1 MLRTAYYARYSCDKQ
16 SPTSIDDQIRRCQDL
31 ALRHGLTT
39 ENVLVFADDALSAS
53 GKDDTKRKE
62 FQRLLAAWENNQFDV
77 LLVDEWSRLTREG
90 IEHAK
95 MVKRL
100 EDNRRIRLITGNGLD
115 TNLPNWQLIAG
126 LFGMVG
132 QQSTRDTQFRVV
144 RGMVGQLE
152 RGYMIGSP
160 PFGYDIKI
168 THDDA
173 GRAIGTLWVVNDGLA
188 KIVREIY
195 ERREQG
201 QSMHQIAR
209 WLNLENIPTSRQSR
223 KNGGGYW
230 RPARIRGL
238 MMNPIYRGEFEWH
251 GSNTYQAKAKTKGL
265 DIKIDAY
272 PRPALRLVSDETWSR
287 CNTRSGI
294 SRSGYGGGKH
304 ALAGLVTCGYC
315 DGILAIAGGK
325 RTPSLCCPRCSIAK
339 MADGQTDGVTVTVA
353 TVGAEYLLKEALRY
367 FLTPAFVSAFRESL
381 RLRLSGDT
389 RHEIEETTAEL
400 AMFRRKQERL
410 SRMLANGDD
419 DDPVLTERYGE
430 SRNAVR
436 SAEERL
442 SKLNAGSVK
451 VDVDAIEAQ
460 LNVDPA
466 ELLECVFKDTEV
478 APEYLRALFT
488 RLFPSIVLEGK
499 AGRYLSFFRI
509 QFATGAALSL
519 ATETAKVD
527 EGVNEL
533 RFALRYTPDNRSG
546 RTQRWSVEPIVPA
559 LTSYCSPTLS
569 NERAAARL

>member
-1 MLRTAYYARYSCDKQ
+1 MLRIAFYARYSCDKQ

-39 ENVLVFADDALSAS
+39 ENVLVFAEDALSAS

-62 FQRLLAAWENNQFDV
+62 FHRLLAAWENNQFDV

-95 MVKRL
+95 MIKRL

-115 TNLPNWQLIAG
+115 TQLPNWQLIAG

-144 RGMVGQLE
+144 RGMIGQLE

-160 PFGYDIKI
+160 PFGYEMKI
-168 THDDA
+168 QHDDA
-173 GRAIGTLWVVNDGLA
+173 GRAIGTLWVVHDGLA

-195 ERREQG
+195 ARREEG

-238 MMNPIYRGEFEWH
+238 LMNPIYRGEFEWH
-251 GSNTYQAKAKTKGL
+251 GSNTFQTKATKKGL
-265 DIKIDAY
+265 DVKVDVY

-294 SRSGYGGGKH
+294 SRSGYGGGKQ

-315 DGILAIAGGK
+315 DGVLAISGSK
-325 RTPSLCCPRCSIAK
+325 RAPSLCCPRCSIAK
-339 MADGQTDGVTVTVA
+339 MADGQTDGLTVSVA
-353 TVGAEYLLKEALRY
+353 TVGAEYLLQETLHY

-381 RLRLSGDT
+381 RRRLSGDT
-389 RHEIEETTAEL
+389 RHEIEETETEL
-400 AMFRRKQERL
+400 ARLRHKQERL
-410 SRMLANGDD
+410 SRMVANSDD
-419 DDPVLTERYGE
+419 DDSVLTARYGE

-436 SAEERL
+436 CAEECLR
-442 SKLNAGSVK
+442 KMVAGSIK

-466 ELLECVFKDTEV
+466 QLLECVFNDTQV
-478 APEYLRALFT
+478 APERLRALLT
-488 RLFPSIVLEGK
+488 RLFPSVVLEGK
-499 AGRYLSFFRI
+499 EGRIGLFFVS
-509 QFATGAALSL
+509 SL
-519 ATETAKVD
+519 
-527 EGVNEL
+527 
-533 RFALRYTPDNRSG
+533 R
-546 RTQRWSVEPIVPA
+546 PA
-559 LTSYCSPTLS
+559 LHS
-569 NERAAARL
+569 R